1 MRQIV
6 IQEKKDEDGEKYL
19 TVDSEDDWHEAL
31 RRGRWIET
39 PLQLAEQIGVP
50 MNEDVGTLADINAA
64 GAGWGRPPFPSPLG
78 KFGSDYARRVSD
90 DLIEQIKQGVAPWQQ
105 PWPPGERVAPE
116 NFSSGKKYT
125 GGNSVYL
132 MSRSIQ
138 QGFGGDNCWGTYRQI
153 EAAGGHVRKGEKGTR
168 VLFWTQ
174 QKARP
179 MTRQYTVFNV
189 HQADGLDLPPRWG
202 QPPPEWA
209 THGEAEKVIEVSGPT
224 VEHVHGDRAYYRVAE
239 DKVALPKHDQFP
251 TRNGYYQMSL
261 RETPPPARRG
271 FTVADQV
278 NQLVGA
284 SEADHDL
291 GFMGR
296 TMALCSLLRSN
307 LGNRLQY
314 KRQNGPFT
322 LYMTASGG
330 NKLPFGNLPRLLL
343 AWVSTEAVRTQSRE
357 ISLGRSLSE
366 FMRALGVYSSSGGKY
381 TRLRNQMKRLF
392 GCTVSMTYED
402 KHGDQ
407 FVSSLIAERGEFWWN
422 ECKPDEP
429 MLWNSKIL
437 FR

>member
-50 MNEDVGTLADINAA
+50 MNEDVGTVADINAA
-64 GAGWGRPPFPSPLG
+64 GAGWGRPPFLSFWG
-78 KFGSDYARRVSD
+78 KFGTDYARRGSD

-189 HQADGLDLPPRWG
+189 HQADGLALPPRWG
-202 QPPPEWA
+202 QPPPEWV
-209 THGEAEKVIEVSGPT
+209 THGEAEKVIVASGPT

-239 DKVALPKHDQFP
+239 DKIVLPEHHQFP
-251 TRNGYYQMSL
+251 TRRGYYQTALHECAHSTAHPDRMN
-261 RETPPPARRG
+261 RETLKEGLANGFGSPEYAREELRAEISAMMTGERVGVGHDPQRG
-271 FTVADQV
+271 AAYVENWV
-278 NQLVGA
+278 K
-284 SEADHDL
+284 
-291 GFMGR
+291 
-296 TMALCSLLRSN
+296 LLEED
-307 LGNRLQY
+307 
-314 KRQNGPFT
+314 P
-322 LYMTASGG
+322 
-330 NKLPFGNLPRLLL
+330 
-343 AWVSTEAVRTQSRE
+343 RE
-357 ISLGRSLSE
+357 IHRAAAEAQRMSDYLIGRVRGRSLG
-366 FMRALGVYSSSGGKY
+366 AV
-381 TRLRNQMKRLF
+381 
-392 GCTVSMTYED
+392 
-402 KHGDQ
+402 
-407 FVSSLIAERGEFWWN
+407 GE
-422 ECKPDEP
+422 
-429 MLWNSKIL
+429 
-437 FR
+437 